1 MSGRT
6 QFISNQKK
14 KKEKKRKE
22 RIMTDL
28 STRKD
33 IGYVTE
39 AMGRL
44 EN

>member
-14 KKEKKRKE
+14 KKKKRKE

>member
-14 KKEKKRKE
+14 KKNHKE

-28 STRKD
+28 RTRKD
-33 IGYVTE
+33 VGYVTE

>member
-1 MSGRT
+1 MYVRQDT
-6 QFISNQKK
+6 VYKQPKK
-14 KKEKKRKE
+14 KKTHKE

-28 STRKD
+28 RTRKD
-33 IGYVTE
+33 VGYVTE